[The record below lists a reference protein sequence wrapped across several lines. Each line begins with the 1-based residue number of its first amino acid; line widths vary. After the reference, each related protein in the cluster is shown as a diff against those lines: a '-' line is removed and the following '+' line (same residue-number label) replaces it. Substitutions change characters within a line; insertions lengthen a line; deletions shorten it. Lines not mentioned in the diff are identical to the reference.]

1 MRGRA
6 VARRLVEIAGLLLL
20 AASFPHAVAAAAG
33 TSRAENPTPGPRL
46 TNLARMPNQMPFN
59 TPALMQSQ
67 STANG
72 FLTLPYLSSHVVTSI
87 FDHCNPDYTQDGKDC
102 RFDGAI
108 ALKTNGVDPN
118 FSLGYA
124 MTPGGTDYLY
134 YDGHNGYDYG
144 LSYEPVLAAADG
156 TVRIAGSDSA
166 NPCFGQTVTIDH
178 PNGYTTRYAH
188 MSTIGVVSG
197 QTVTRGQ
204 TVGISGNTGC
214 STGPHLHFGAYVTSS
229 WTAIDPYATPAACPC
244 WPTW

>member
-20 AASFPHAVAAAAG
+20 AAYFPHAVTAAAG

-72 FLTLPYLSSHVVTSI
+72 FLTLPYLSSHVITSI

-102 RFDGAI
+102 RFDGSV

-118 FSLGYA
+118 FSRGYA

-144 LSYEPVLAAADG
+144 LSYEPVVAAADG
-156 TVRIAGSDSA
+156 IVRIAGSGTA
-166 NPCFGQTVTIDH
+166 NHCFGQNMTIEH
-178 PNGYTTRYAH
+178 PNGNTKRYEPLPPAG
-188 MSTIGVVSG
+188 SRLGDD
-197 QTVTRGQ
+197 VT
-204 TVGISGNTGC
+204 
-214 STGPHLHFGAYVTSS
+214 
-229 WTAIDPYATPAACPC
+229 D
-244 WPTW
+244 

>member
-20 AASFPHAVAAAAG
+20 AAYFPHAVTAAAG

-72 FLTLPYLSSHVVTSI
+72 FLTLPYLSSHVITSI

-102 RFDGAI
+102 RFDGSV

-124 MTPGGTDYLY
+124 MTP
-134 YDGHNGYDYG
+134 NARIG
-144 LSYEPVLAAADG
+144 LEWAHTADNVGDPRLEELDASIRVEGLEVHADRGSASSFVLCEIG
-156 TVRIAGSDSA
+156 EWGAGRNHA
-166 NPCFGQTVTIDH
+166 E
-178 PNGYTTRYAH
+178 A
-188 MSTIGVVSG
+188 STCAV
-197 QTVTRGQ
+197 
-204 TVGISGNTGC
+204 
-214 STGPHLHFGAYVTSS
+214 HEGA
-229 WTAIDPYATPAACPC
+229 
-244 WPTW
+244 